1 MPVGGPGGGPLEV
14 RLTRT
19 QLDELTQELWRRCRL
34 PLDQACWQAGVDL
47 NEVVGDHETLKE
59 QLRNRGVPGWK
70 IQAAGILQGEISNLM
85 VMDQWQA
92 SLMRALAKLQLQSDP
107 RVKQRLEQQYSLE
120 DKGESVVNGDEYGDG
135 GGDEDRVEGG
145 SRTGGRKPAAAA
157 AGPKRLLSK
166 RQRRRQQQRVVRRAA
181 AYRI

>member
-1 MPVGGPGGGPLEV
+1 
-14 RLTRT
+14 
-19 QLDELTQELWRRCRL
+19 
-34 PLDQACWQAGVDL
+34 
-47 NEVVGDHETLKE
+47 
-59 QLRNRGVPGWK
+59 
-70 IQAAGILQGEISNLM
+70 M

>member
-1 MPVGGPGGGPLEV
+1 MQPEIRLRKRSPLGTVLLVGGATGMPAVGRFIHNMTRLQPLEAA
-14 RLTRT
+14 
-19 QLDELTQELWRRCRL
+19 LDPDEAVALGAAVQ
-34 PLDQACWQAGVDL
+34 
-47 NEVVGDHETLKE
+47 
-59 QLRNRGVPGWK
+59 
-70 IQAAGILQGEISNLM
+70 AGILQGEISNLM